1 MILSWRYLQMPEA
14 ASESTTQDTR
24 GCAIN
29 DDHSTV
35 LRALHDVHAEAL
47 WRYALRLTG
56 DQQLAEDVVQEALL
70 RAWRNPGILEQGTA
84 ASKAW
89 LYTVARNFA
98 IDECRSAHSRWEV
111 RSARLPERARS
122 DHTDRTLDAW
132 LIADALSQLKPEH
145 RVVIVRAYY
154 RGESIAELADSLQVP
169 PGTVKSR
176 LHYGLRALRLALEEN
191 GVTGR

>member
-1 MILSWRYLQMPEA
+1 M
-14 ASESTTQDTR
+14 
-24 GCAIN
+24 
-29 DDHSTV
+29 
-35 LRALHDVHAEAL
+35 LRALHDGHAEAL
-47 WRYALRLTG
+47 WRYAVRLTG
-56 DQQLAEDVVQEALL
+56 DEQLAEDVVQEALL
-70 RAWRNPGILEQGTA
+70 RAWRNPGILEQGCA

-98 IDECRSAHSRWEV
+98 IDECRSARARWEV
-111 RSARLPERARS
+111 GAARLPERARS

-154 RGESIAELADSLQVP
+154 RGESVAELAKILGVP
-169 PGTVKSR
+169 AGTVRSR
-176 LHYGLRALRLALEEN
+176 MHYGLRALRLALEEN

>member
-1 MILSWRYLQMPEA
+1 
-14 ASESTTQDTR
+14 
-24 GCAIN
+24 
-29 DDHSTV
+29 V
-35 LRALHDVHAEAL
+35 LRTLHDGHAEAL

-56 DQQLAEDVVQEALL
+56 DEQLAEDVVQEALL
-70 RAWRNPGILEQGTA
+70 RAWRNPRILEQGSA

-98 IDECRSAHSRWEV
+98 IDERRSARARWEV
-111 RSARLPERARS
+111 GLDRLPEHARS
-122 DHTDRTLDAW
+122 DHTDTTLDAW

-154 RGESIAELADSLQVP
+154 RGESIAELAEALGVP
-169 PGTVKSR
+169 PGTVRSR

>member
-1 MILSWRYLQMPEA
+1 ML
-14 ASESTTQDTR
+14 
-24 GCAIN
+24 
-29 DDHSTV
+29 
-35 LRALHDVHAEAL
+35 LRALHDGHAEAL
-47 WRYALRLTG
+47 WRYAVRLTG
-56 DQQLAEDVVQEALL
+56 DEQLAEDVVQEALL
-70 RAWRNPGILEQGTA
+70 RAWRNPRILEQGSA

-98 IDECRSAHSRWEV
+98 IDECRSARARWEV
-111 RSARLPERARS
+111 GSARLPERERS

-154 RGESIAELADSLQVP
+154 RGESIAELAEALDVP

>member
-1 MILSWRYLQMPEA
+1 M
-14 ASESTTQDTR
+14 
-24 GCAIN
+24 
-29 DDHSTV
+29 
-35 LRALHDVHAEAL
+35 
-47 WRYALRLTG
+47 RLTG
-56 DQQLAEDVVQEALL
+56 DKQLAEDVVQEALL
-70 RAWRNPGILEQGTA
+70 RAWRNPDILEQGSA

-89 LYTVARNFA
+89 LYTVAHNFA
-98 IDECRSAHSRWEV
+98 VDERRSARARWEV
-111 RSARLPERARS
+111 GSASLPERSRS

-154 RGESIAELADSLQVP
+154 RGESIPELANALGVP

>member
-1 MILSWRYLQMPEA
+1 
-14 ASESTTQDTR
+14 
-24 GCAIN
+24 
-29 DDHSTV
+29 
-35 LRALHDVHAEAL
+35 
-47 WRYALRLTG
+47 
-56 DQQLAEDVVQEALL
+56 LL
-70 RAWRNPGILEQGTA
+70 RAWRHPDILEQGIA

-89 LYTVARNFA
+89 IYAVARNFA
-98 IDECRSAHSRWEV
+98 IDEA
-111 RSARLPERARS
+111 RSARARWEIGSASLPERSRC
-122 DHTDRTLDAW
+122 DHTDKTLDTW

-154 RGESIAELADSLQVP
+154 RGESIPELAEALGVP

>member
-1 MILSWRYLQMPEA
+1 M
-14 ASESTTQDTR
+14 
-24 GCAIN
+24 
-29 DDHSTV
+29 
-35 LRALHDVHAEAL
+35 HDSHAEAL

-56 DQQLAEDVVQEALL
+56 DKELAQDVVQEALL
-70 RAWRNPGILEQGTA
+70 RAWRHPDILEQGTA

-89 LYTVARNFA
+89 LYAVARNFA
-98 IDECRSAHSRWEV
+98 IDEARSARARWEV
-111 RSARLPERARS
+111 GSASPPERARC
-122 DHTDRTLDAW
+122 DHTDKTLDAW

-154 RGESIAELADSLQVP
+154 RGESIPELAEALGVP

>member
-1 MILSWRYLQMPEA
+1 M
-14 ASESTTQDTR
+14 
-24 GCAIN
+24 
-29 DDHSTV
+29 H
-35 LRALHDVHAEAL
+35 
-47 WRYALRLTG
+47 
-56 DQQLAEDVVQEALL
+56 EALL

-89 LYTVARNFA
+89 LYAVARNFA
-98 IDECRSAHSRWEV
+98 IDEARSARARWEIG
-111 RSARLPERARS
+111 SERLPERSRS
-122 DHTDRTLDAW
+122 DHTDKTLDAW

-154 RGESIAELADSLQVP
+154 RGESIAELAEALEVP
-169 PGTVKSR
+169 PVTVRSR

>member
-1 MILSWRYLQMPEA
+1 
-14 ASESTTQDTR
+14 
-24 GCAIN
+24 
-29 DDHSTV
+29 
-35 LRALHDVHAEAL
+35 
-47 WRYALRLTG
+47 
-56 DQQLAEDVVQEALL
+56 VQEALL
-70 RAWRNPGILEQGTA
+70 RAWRNPDILEQGSK

-89 LYTVARNFA
+89 LYAVARNFA
-98 IDECRSAHSRWEV
+98 IDECRSARARWEV
-111 RSARLPERARS
+111 GSESVPERPRS
-122 DHTDRTLDAW
+122 DQIDRKLDAW

-154 RGESIAELADSLQVP
+154 RGESIAELSKSLDLP

>member
-1 MILSWRYLQMPEA
+1 M
-14 ASESTTQDTR
+14 
-24 GCAIN
+24 
-29 DDHSTV
+29 
-35 LRALHDVHAEAL
+35 LRALHDGHAEAL
-47 WRYALRLTG
+47 WRYAVRLTG
-56 DQQLAEDVVQEALL
+56 DEQLAEDVVQEALL
-70 RAWRNPGILEQGTA
+70 RAWRNPRILEQGSA

-98 IDECRSAHSRWEV
+98 IDECRSARARWEV
-111 RSARLPERARS
+111 GSARLPERERS

-154 RGESIAELADSLQVP
+154 RGESVAELAAALDVP
-169 PGTVKSR
+169 QGTVRSR
-176 LHYGLRALRLALEEN
+176 MHYGLRALRLALEEN

>member
-1 MILSWRYLQMPEA
+1 M
-14 ASESTTQDTR
+14 
-24 GCAIN
+24 
-29 DDHSTV
+29 
-35 LRALHDVHAEAL
+35 RALHDGHAEAL

-56 DQQLAEDVVQEALL
+56 DKELAEDVVQEALL

-89 LYTVARNFA
+89 LYAVARNFA
-98 IDECRSAHSRWEV
+98 IDEA
-111 RSARLPERARS
+111 RSARARWEIGSAKLPERSRS
-122 DHTDRTLDAW
+122 DHTDKTLDAW

-154 RGESIAELADSLQVP
+154 RGESIAELAEALDVP
-169 PGTVKSR
+169 PGTVRSR